1 MADWL
6 LQIRETWTA
15 LTFEALSC
23 KRRAFMTSSFLLQP
37 PQAVSSQRYLAN
49 TSAPIL

>member
-15 LTFEALSC
+15 LIFETLSY
-23 KRRAFMTSSFLLQP
+23 KRRAFMTISFLLRP
-37 PQAVSSQRYLAN
+37 PQAVSS
-49 TSAPIL
+49 